1 MVTATNSHGE
11 MVLGDAHDRERLRL
25 NLHCLGQHAVE
36 RMLAPPAGYGHL
48 NSLIRVDRT
57 ASFVHRL
64 FPPAGAVTLD
74 LRQTP
79 FMGRP
84 PLWASHARPALSDPP
99 CGGPAGPNVNAAVLW
114 RDGRRSRILA
124 TANSLPS

>member
-64 FPPAGAVTLD
+64 IL
-74 LRQTP
+74 LLHRTP
-79 FMGRP
+79 CMGRP
-84 PLWASHARPALSDPP
+84 PLWASHTRPALSDPP
-99 CGGPAGPNVNAAVLW
+99 CGGAGAP
-114 RDGRRSRILA
+114 
-124 TANSLPS
+124 NSLPQI